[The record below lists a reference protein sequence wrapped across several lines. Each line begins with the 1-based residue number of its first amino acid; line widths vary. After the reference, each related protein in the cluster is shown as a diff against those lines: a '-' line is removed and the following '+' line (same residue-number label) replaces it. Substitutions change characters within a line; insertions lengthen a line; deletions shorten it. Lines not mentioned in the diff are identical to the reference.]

1 MLLLEGF
8 VDSELVAVGAAVG
21 AAVHV
26 GPLMLAKEPA
36 VHATVLLPEYPVA
49 EHVRVQAAPD
59 ATSELAQSEV

>member
-1 MLLLEGF
+1 MAGF
-8 VDSELVAVGAAVG
+8 CASVA

-26 GPLMLAKEPA
+26 STVGLAKEPA

>member
-1 MLLLEGF
+1 LPEPPLAMLLVQAF
-8 VDSELVAVGAAVG
+8 
-21 AAVHV
+21 AVHV
-26 GPLMLAKEPA
+26 GGVVLAKVPA